1 MAGLTLVVTL
11 VVVCVAIG
19 VTATVAPRV
28 ELLGV
33 RAPDALTAYGLP
45 AVKGIFDLAAA
56 LTIGWLLAAALFV
69 PPERTG
75 AFTVGGFRAAR
86 AASLSAAVWTA
97 AGLALVPLTVADAS
111 GQSLLDVLGSSNQI
125 LGGVGALE
133 SARAPL
139 FAALGAV
146 CVAIL
151 ARVTLR
157 PGGAV
162 LLLLLAIAAVIPIAV
177 GGHAAQS
184 GDHDLAS
191 DSMIYHLIGV
201 SVWVGGLVA
210 LIGLARQRVDHLPII
225 ARRYSTTALIG
236 FIAVMLSGVVNA
248 WIRFS
253 AWQDLFGTDY
263 GRLVLAKTA
272 LLVVLGVF
280 GFLHRRKTL
289 PAVVTGARRPLVRL
303 AVVESV
309 VMAVTLGIAVALGR
323 TASPPPSGVVP
334 SNLEETIGFDLP
346 GPPTIGNLLF
356 AWRFDL
362 IFGTA
367 ALLAVGLYLYGV
379 RRLRQREIGWPV
391 GRTVAWCLGWLSI
404 LLATSSGFGRY
415 GIAQFSIHMID
426 HMVLGMIAP
435 ILLVLGGPVT
445 LALRALPASRKPA
458 PPGMRELIV
467 RALHSPVTKSITHP
481 LVVFALFIVSFF
493 AVYFTSIFGDLMQSH
508 LGHLVM
514 ELHFLLVGYLYYWVI
529 IGIDPSPRRLPPILK
544 LGLLLAAL
552 PFHAFFGLT
561 MMNDRTAMA
570 ADYYRGLNLPWV
582 GDLVSD
588 QKLGGAIAWG
598 ATEVP
603 IIIVVIALMAQWS
616 AGDAREATRTDRATN
631 TRAEADLDAYNAML
645 AEMAFQDVD
654 RAQAARNRARSA
666 GSGPATRPS
675 DSRADSDL
683 GPPG

>member
-1 MAGLTLVVTL
+1 MAGLTLAITL

-19 VTATVAPRV
+19 VTAAVAPRV

-33 RAPDALTAYGLP
+33 LAPDALTTYGLP

-69 PPERTG
+69 PPERSG

-86 AASLSAAVWTA
+86 AASLCGAVWTA
-97 AGLALVPLTVADAS
+97 AGLALVPLIVSDAS
-111 GQSLLDVLGSSNQI
+111 GRSLLDVLGSSQQI

-146 CVAIL
+146 FVAIL
-151 ARVTLR
+151 ARVSLR

-162 LLLLLAIAAVIPIAV
+162 MLLLVAIVSVIPVATA
-177 GGHAAQS
+177 GHAAQA

-210 LIGLARQRVDHLPII
+210 LIGLARQRVEHLPII

-236 FIAVMLSGVVNA
+236 FVAVTLSGVVNA

-253 AWQDLFGTDY
+253 AWDDLFVTDY

-280 GFLHRRKTL
+280 GFLHRRRTL
-289 PAVVTGARRPLVRL
+289 PAVATGSRRPLIRL
-303 AVVESV
+303 AVVESAL
-309 VMAVTLGIAVALGR
+309 MAATMGVAVALGR

-362 IFGTA
+362 VFGIA

-379 RRLRQREIGWPV
+379 RRLKQREIAWPV
-391 GRTVAWCLGWLSI
+391 GRTVTWCLGWLSI

-445 LALRALPASRKPA
+445 LALRVLPASRKPA

-467 RALHSPVTKSITHP
+467 RALHSPVTKAMTHP

-493 AVYFTSIFGDLMQSH
+493 AVYFTPVFGDLMESH

-529 IGIDPSPRRLPPILK
+529 IGVDPAPRRLPPILK

-552 PFHAFFGLT
+552 PFHAFFGLA
-561 MMNDRTAMA
+561 MMNNRTPLA
-570 ADYYRGLNLPWV
+570 ADYYRGLALPWV

-645 AEMAFQDVD
+645 AEMAFQDVERD
-654 RAQAARNRARSA
+654 QAARNRSRTTATGSAA
-666 GSGPATRPS
+666 GSS
-675 DSRADSDL
+675 DSRADRDP